1 MSGKG
6 GFKHRLRQARLR
18 QSQRKIKANVNIEK
32 VRGIF
37 AAKGQSWDPE
47 NNPQQLAALNHD
59 ARRQVQ
65 KTDYDRR

>member
-6 GFKHRLRQARLR
+6 GYKHRLRLARLR
-18 QSQRKIKANVNIEK
+18 QGQKKMKAKANIEK

-37 AAKGQSWDPE
+37 EGKGQAWDPE

-59 ARRQVQ
+59 ARRLVQ
-65 KTDYDRR
+65 KSEYDKR

>member
-6 GFKHRLRQARLR
+6 GFKHRLLQTRLR
-18 QSQRKIKANVNIEK
+18 QSQKKIKAKANIEK

-37 AAKGQSWDPE
+37 EAKGQAWDPM

-59 ARRQVQ
+59 ARRAVQ
-65 KTDYDRR
+65 KSDVDKR